1 MARYGSGG
9 YKQWEENRVTEYDK
23 KTEGAGLGLTG
34 WAGNQT
40 VEHHAKILA
49 EQRGKP
55 GADYGKGSIYWDMAE
70 TDLIRKGRKG
80 GDVHGEFRDYQ
91 MSEEI
96 ADLRGQLEGFNKG
109 EADSK
114 PKEPES
120 PYDADYKMSDGLS
133 GAKDR
138 IRNMTGTTDPTNG
151 FANDEKASSSLEE
164 LANAERNEAVAKSD
178 GFGDGESLF
187 TDNSAGQNYLN
198 GYSTNLKAEIKRH
211 KEKDGLVSLG

>member
-55 GADYGKGSIYWDMAE
+55 GADYGKGTKYWDMAE
-70 TDLIRKGRKG
+70 TDLIRKGRNG

-96 ADLRGQLEGFNKG
+96 ADLRDQLKGFNNVEKDG
-109 EADSK
+109 PAE
-114 PKEPES
+114 PKS
-120 PYDADYKMSDGLS
+120 PYDADYKKSDGLT
-133 GAKDR
+133 AAEDR
-138 IRNMTGTTDPTNG
+138 IRDFNGTTDPTDG
-151 FANDEKASSSLEE
+151 LTNDEETSSSLEQ
-164 LANAERNEAVAKSD
+164 LANAERNEAVAKATT
-178 GFGDGESLF
+178 FGDDDALY
-187 TDNSAGQNYLN
+187 TDNSRGQGFLN
-198 GYSTNLKAEIKRH
+198 GYSSNLKAEIKRH